1 MSIGHSIHRGLRHLT
16 TIHSNHVSVVRKGN
30 DQAIAAPGERVSRMP
45 PYLHITRQTATAAV
59 RSWCH
64 CWFVHAHYILQDQQK
79 TNTSQES
86 LQSTRTATASRQPQH
101 QVPATAPAVA
111 PVPPKDAFDIA
122 YKAVGSVAESNNRA
136 KQDEQARTIARGV
149 DRKGLEMQQI
159 RRWNVG
165 DVYAP
170 HDLSGVE
177 QSKWKRL
184 KQSPRPKWD
193 VLDQLN
199 LNPMDHYKVSC
210 AGASLENRGMFDVVM
225 ARKLTNVCCRT
236 SASCPN
242 MLRRWA
248 RSSTTGTQAFDRST
262 SARWPRL

>member
-1 MSIGHSIHRGLRHLT
+1 MYNDNCRVACIRYARRQPYSHVDRGSASHRSISANMGGIQSNRGFNLETPRHLT
-16 TIHSNHVSVVRKGN
+16 IIYSNHVHVAGTGN
-30 DQAIAAPGERVSRMP
+30 DQAVPAAGERMSRMP

-59 RSWCH
+59 RGRCH
-64 CWFVHAHYILQDQQK
+64 CWFVYRHNILKDRRK
-79 TNTSQES
+79 TDPSKES
-86 LQSTRTATASRQPQH
+86 LQTTRTASASRQPQH
-101 QVPATAPAVA
+101 QVPSNAPAVA
-111 PVPPKDAFDIA
+111 PVPPQDAFTFA
-122 YKAVGSVAESNNRA
+122 NKAVASIAESNNRL
-136 KQDEQARTIARGV
+136 KMEEQERAIARGV

-184 KQSPRPKWD
+184 KQSPRPRWD

-210 AGASLENRGMFDVVM
+210 WEAAE
-225 ARKLTNVCCRT
+225 T
-236 SASCPN
+236 
-242 MLRRWA
+242 
-248 RSSTTGTQAFDRST
+248 
-262 SARWPRL
+262 